1 VTDQPPDQIRRRH
14 ADLAKELHYHSY
26 RYYVL
31 DAPVIADFEYDRLFQ
46 ELLDLEAQ
54 YPSLVTPH
62 SPSQRIGG
70 AVLSEFSTV
79 ERNIPM
85 LSLENGFAEGDLIDF
100 DQRIKKFLKIDRSI
114 DYVAEVKMDGLA
126 VELFYRDG
134 YFEQG
139 STRGDGITGE
149 DVTANLRT
157 IATIPLRLLT
167 GSSLKLPES
176 FAVRGEVFLSVDGFA
191 KLNRQRS
198 EQGEPLF
205 ANPRNAAAGSLR
217 QLDSRITAQRP
228 LQFFAYGI
236 DDPNRLRLHTQNS
249 LLHTLKLLG
258 FMVNPHTRHC
268 SDMQQVL
275 AFYRQ
280 VLALRPQLPYEID
293 GLVVKVN
300 SFDLQ
305 NRLGNKA
312 RSPRWAIAW
321 KFPAVQAST
330 VLLDVHFNVGRTGAI
345 TPVAVLK
352 PVQVG
357 GVTVSHATLHN
368 ADEIKRKRLKIGDT
382 VLVQRAGDVIP
393 EIIMP
398 IVEKR
403 VGSEHSIHFPTACP
417 ECGTPLVRK
426 KGEAAHRCTNIA
438 CPAQKLRSLIHF
450 AGKSGLD
457 IEGLG
462 RKAIEKLVQEGLVSD
477 IPDIFRLHG
486 ADLAGLEGW
495 GEKSAMNV
503 IQAIDASKRPS
514 LARFLTALGIR
525 HVGEVTAQLLEDHFH
540 SLENLQS
547 ADVEQLL
554 EIEGIGRQSAEALV
568 AFFEEE
574 ENRTMLSELK
584 ELGVIAQSSSTVSRH
599 LPLEGK
605 VFVFT
610 GGLTSFSRDEAKSQV
625 KRLGGQV
632 ASSISKKVTHVVSG
646 EKAGSKLQRALD
658 LGLTILDEASF
669 NSLLQ
674 GSDR

>member
-1 VTDQPPDQIRRRH
+1 LTDQPPDQIRRRH

-26 RYYVL
+26 RYHVL
-31 DAPVIADFEYDRLFQ
+31 DSPVIADVEYDRLFQ

-54 YPSLVTPH
+54 YPALVTPH

-79 ERNIPM
+79 ERKIPM
-85 LSLENGFAEGDLIDF
+85 LSLENGFADSDLIDF
-100 DQRIKKFLKIDRSI
+100 DQRIKKFLRTDREI

-126 VELFYRDG
+126 VELSYRHG
-134 YFEQG
+134 YFEGG

-157 IATIPLRLLT
+157 IASIPLRLLSDHT
-167 GSSLKLPES
+167 LELPES
-176 FAVRGEVFLSVDGFA
+176 FSVRGEVFLSVDGFA

-228 LQFFAYGI
+228 LQFFAYGM
-236 DDPNRLRLHTQNS
+236 DDPSRLRLDNQDS
-249 LLHTLKLLG
+249 LLHALKLLG

-268 SDMQQVL
+268 SDMQQVI
-275 AFYRQ
+275 AFYRR
-280 VLALRPQLPYEID
+280 VLTLRPQLPYEID

-330 VLLDVHFNVGRTGAI
+330 VLLDVNFNVGRTGAI
-345 TPVAVLK
+345 TPVAVLE
-352 PVQVG
+352 PVRVG

-368 ADEIKRKRLKIGDT
+368 AGEIKRKQLKIGDT

-403 VGSEHSIHFPTACP
+403 MGSERAIHFPAACP
-417 ECGTPLVRK
+417 ECGTTLGRK
-426 KGEAAHRCTNIA
+426 EGEAVHRCPNVA

-462 RKAIEKLVQEGLVSD
+462 RKAIEKLVQEGLVND
-477 IPDIFRLHG
+477 IPDIFILNS
-486 ADLAGLEGW
+486 ADLARLEGW

-503 IQAIDASKRPS
+503 IKAIETSKQTS
-514 LARFLTALGIR
+514 LARFLAALGIR

-547 ADVEQLL
+547 ASVEQLL
-554 EIEGIGRQSAEALV
+554 EIEGIGQQSAEALA
-568 AFFEEE
+568 AFFEDE
-574 ENRTMLSELK
+574 ENRTMLQQLK
-584 ELGVIAQSSSTVSRH
+584 KLGLVAQSSSTVSRH
-599 LPLEGK
+599 LPLLGK

-610 GGLTSFSRDEAKSQV
+610 GGLASFSRDEAKSQV

-632 ASSISKKVTHVVSG
+632 VSSISKKVTYVVSG
-646 EKAGSKLQRALD
+646 EKAGSKLQKASD

-669 NSLLQ
+669 ISLLQ
-674 GSDR
+674 GNDR